1 MPQDIVETTDI
12 SKPETTGKPMA
23 RRLSLEV
30 IIIGGLYAVYTFV
43 RNVTEAS
50 EAVAYKHAQQIMDIE
65 DALNINI
72 EKSVHSFFLNHE
84 WVLIASNYY
93 YGSLHFI
100 MTLFALFYVF
110 FKDEKRYSIVRNTI
124 VSTTLIALVGFV
136 SYPLMPPRL
145 LPDSF
150 GFVDSLAKFPTFW
163 SFNSD
168 EFATIS
174 NQFAAMP
181 SVHIAWSTWCVFAL
195 YPYAKKMWLK
205 IPLVLYPVATLF
217 VIVVTSNHYLLDA
230 VGGWTVLTLGYLV
243 SRIISSYTTRSA
255 IDKTASLADIN
266 AK

>member
-1 MPQDIVETTDI
+1 MKDSSEKSI
-12 SKPETTGKPMA
+12 S
-23 RRLSLEV
+23 RRLPLEI
-30 IIIGGLYAVYTFV
+30 IIIGGLYAVYTLV

-50 EAVAYKHAQQIMDIE
+50 TEVAYKHAQEIMDIE
-65 DALNINI
+65 DALNINV
-72 EKSVHSFFLNHE
+72 EKSVHQFFLNHE
-84 WVLIASNYY
+84 WVLIAANYF

-110 FKDEKRYSIVRNTI
+110 FKDAKRYSVVRNTI
-124 VSTTLIALVGFV
+124 VWTTLIALVGFV
-136 SYPLMPPRL
+136 TYPLMPPRL
-145 LPDSF
+145 LPSSF
-150 GFVDSLAKFPTFW
+150 GFVDTLAKYPTFW

-181 SVHIAWSTWCVFAL
+181 SVHIAWATWCVFAL
-195 YPYAKKMWLK
+195 YPYAKKLYIK
-205 IPLVLYPVATLF
+205 IPLCLYPVTTLF
-217 VIVVTSNHYLLDA
+217 VIVVTSNHFVLDA
-230 VGGWTVLTLGYLV
+230 VGGWFVLGLGYLV